1 MFFRTIGFL
10 VIYCS
15 SMNTNA
21 NQIEVLHWWSS
32 EGEQRALNELRSEL
46 ELQDIMLRDAVV
58 PGSGGGIATTVL
70 QARAI
75 AGNPPEMAQVNG
87 LDVKSWAKLG
97 FLADL
102 ESVAK
107 KNKWR
112 ERLPKI
118 AVDVN
123 TYDGAFVSVPINIHR
138 VNWLWSNKEVFNRY
152 NLTPPET
159 WNEFFEI
166 AKVLKSQGVTPLAVG
181 NDPWQLAIIFE
192 VMALGLHGSEYYR
205 DLLIDFD
212 IDVITSEQTRI
223 LFSTFKE
230 LKPYTNIKSASL
242 VWSVVTPLM
251 ITGEAAMQLQG
262 DWVKGELT
270 SQGLEPEKDYLCSAA
285 PGTSNTFVYNM
296 DSFILFKLR
305 SNESEQIVKQ
315 LATMLVSS
323 DFQSKFN
330 QKKGSIP
337 ALRDV
342 DMLPFDSCSKM
353 ANQQFEYAE
362 QHKTLLP
369 SMSDS
374 MAVSLPLQEAILDLI
389 MLYFNDVTM
398 TEEQA
403 ISQFVKIARSK
414 RFEK

>member
-1 MFFRTIGFL
+1 MIFRIIGFL
-10 VIYCS
+10 VLYFS
-15 SMNTNA
+15 TVNSNA

-32 EGEQRALNELRSEL
+32 EGEQRALDELRSEL
-46 ELQDIMLRDAVV
+46 ELQDIMWRDAVV

-75 AGNPPEMAQVNG
+75 AGNPPEMAQING

-102 ESVAK
+102 DSVAK

-123 TYDGAFVSVPINIHR
+123 TYKGSFVSVPINIHR
-138 VNWLWSNKEVFNRY
+138 VNWLWSNKAVFNRY

-159 WNEFFEI
+159 WQEFFDI
-166 AKVLKSQGVTPLAVG
+166 AKTLKSQGVIPLAVG

-205 DLLIDFD
+205 ALLIDFD
-212 IDVITSEQTRI
+212 IDAITSQQTRT
-223 LFSTFKE
+223 LFSTFRK
-230 LKPYTNIKSASL
+230 LKPYTSIKNAPV
-242 VWSVVTPLM
+242 VWSSVTPLM
-251 ITGEAAMQLQG
+251 VSGEAAMQLQG

-270 SQGLEPEKDYLCSAA
+270 SKGLEPNKDYLCSAA
-285 PGTSNTFVYNM
+285 PGTSNAFVYNM

-305 SNESEQIVKQ
+305 TNESEQIVKK
-315 LATMLVSS
+315 LATTLVSL

-330 QKKGSIP
+330 QNKGSIP
-337 ALRDV
+337 VLRDV

-353 ANQQFEYAE
+353 SNQQFEYAE
-362 QHKTLLP
+362 KNETLLP

-374 MAVSLPLQEAILDLI
+374 MAVSLPFQEAMLDLI
-389 MLYFNDVTM
+389 MLYFNDDTM
-398 TEEQA
+398 TEDQA
-403 ISQFVKIARSK
+403 INQLIKIARSK

>member
-1 MFFRTIGFL
+1 MFFRIIGFL
-10 VIYCS
+10 VLYFS
-15 SMNTNA
+15 TVNSNA

-32 EGEQRALNELRSEL
+32 EGEQRALDELRSEL
-46 ELQDIMLRDAVV
+46 ELQDIMWRDAVV

-75 AGNPPEMAQVNG
+75 AGNPPEMAQING

-102 ESVAK
+102 DSVAK

-123 TYDGAFVSVPINIHR
+123 TYKGSFVSVPINIHR
-138 VNWLWSNKEVFNRY
+138 VNWLWSNKAVFNRY
-152 NLTPPET
+152 SLTPPET
-159 WNEFFEI
+159 WQEFFDI
-166 AKVLKSQGVTPLAVG
+166 AKTLKSQGVISLAVG

-205 DLLIDFD
+205 ALLIDFD
-212 IDVITSEQTRI
+212 IDTITSQQTRT
-223 LFSTFKE
+223 LFSTFRK
-230 LKPYTNIKSASL
+230 LKPYTSIKNAPV
-242 VWSVVTPLM
+242 VWSAVTPLM
-251 ITGEAAMQLQG
+251 VSGEAAMQLQG

-270 SQGLEPEKDYLCSAA
+270 SKGLEPNKDYLCSAA
-285 PGTSNTFVYNM
+285 PGTSNAFVYNM

-305 SNESEQIVKQ
+305 SNESEQMVKK
-315 LATMLVSS
+315 LAITLVSL

-337 ALRDV
+337 VLRDV

-353 ANQQFEYAE
+353 SNQQFEYAE
-362 QHKTLLP
+362 KNETLLP

-374 MAVSLPLQEAILDLI
+374 MAVSLPFQEAMLDLI
-389 MLYFNDVTM
+389 MLYFNDDTM
-398 TEEQA
+398 TEDQA
-403 ISQFVKIARSK
+403 INQLIKIARSK